1 MLESELILRVLNC
14 FESNGYSI
22 ISHKMLAQYGF
33 SREFI
38 KDNIKYLIDN
48 NKIEDVSINGY
59 YPKYKVL
66 EKLDCYEFILDKDLP
81 NQLKILLCKLKH
93 GLSSYEKIPPRKLI
107 EIFPDLSITTIYN
120 YNHKI
125 KQLNKGSIFDIL
137 ENNSGIIKKS
147 FEEKDFG
154 LVVNKDGMVQIDSQ
168 LKNGEVH
175 VKTYEYQCKHCGE
188 TNPEEFPTEVYS
200 KSICKKCLSKL
211 HRQNT
216 ISNLYTNCKKS
227 WRIRSKKS
235 NISPDKLEFNIDEEY
250 IKEIWEKQNGRC
262 YYTGIEF
269 NTNDKY
275 SNPSIDRIDSS
286 KGYIKGN
293 ICICTSIVNKA
304 KSDLSINE
312 FKKMIIDLYNN
323 INNF

>member
-1 MLESELILRVLNC
+1 MTESELILRVLNC

-22 ISHKMLAQYGF
+22 ISYKMLTQYGF

-38 KDNIKYLIDN
+38 KDNIKYLVDN

-59 YPKYKVL
+59 YPKYKIL
-66 EKLDCYEFILDKDLP
+66 EKLDCYEFLLDKELP
-81 NQLKILLCKLKH
+81 YQLKILLCRLKLK
-93 GLSSYEKIPPRKLI
+93 LNSYEKIPPRKLI
-107 EIFPDLSITTIYN
+107 EMFPDLSITTIYN

-125 KQLNKGSIFDIL
+125 KQLNKGSIFNIL
-137 ENNSGIIKKS
+137 ENNSNIIKKS

-154 LVVNKDGMVQIDSQ
+154 LVINKDGMVQIDNQ

-175 VKTYEYQCKHCGE
+175 VKTHEYQCKRCGE
-188 TNPEEFPTEVYS
+188 TSLKKFPTEVCS
-200 KSICKKCLSKL
+200 KSICRKCLNRL
-211 HRQNT
+211 RLQNS
-216 ISNLYTNCKKS
+216 ISNLYTNCQKS
-227 WRIRSKKS
+227 WKIRSKKP
-235 NISPDKLEFNIDEEY
+235 NISSDKLEFNIDKEY

-269 NTNDKY
+269 NIYDKY
-275 SNPSIDRIDSS
+275 NNPSVDRIDSS

-304 KSDLSINE
+304 KSDLSVNE
-312 FKKMIIDLYNN
+312 FKKMIVDLYNN